1 MSETKTRVI
10 TASIVAPFV
19 VLCFINYKSL
29 IGLVAAVVLLASY
42 ELLNMT
48 IRNYE
53 QKIFLY
59 FGVALSVGFTITYG
73 IMRATNGILLLSLA
87 FILNGIVF
95 VMTLK
100 DISTVFNTVL
110 ASTLSLLYIAGCLS
124 FFFPIYLE
132 YGAANALLNLTAVWL
147 YDTGAYFAG
156 MRYGK
161 TKIARH
167 ISPSKS
173 LEGIV
178 GGFVISLAFCFA
190 YKMVFDWIFKA
201 NVMSFRSLVIFS
213 LSIAIFDTFGD
224 LFESAL
230 KRHFSLKDSGNV
242 LPGHG
247 GMLDRIDGLLFV
259 TPMTYF
265 LFSIGIL

>member
-1 MSETKTRVI
+1 MSETKIRVI

-29 IGLVAAVVLLASY
+29 IGLVASVVLLASY

-53 QKIFLY
+53 QRIFLY
-59 FGVALSVGFTITYG
+59 FGVALSVGFTIVYG

-87 FILNGIVF
+87 FVLSGIVF
-95 VMTLK
+95 VVTLK
-100 DISTVFNTVL
+100 ETATVFNTVV
-110 ASTLSLLYIAGCLS
+110 AMALSLLYIAGCLS

-147 YDTGAYFAG
+147 YDTGAYFVG
-156 MRYGK
+156 IRYGK
-161 TKIARH
+161 TKIAKR

-173 LEGIV
+173 FEGII
-178 GGFVISLAFCFA
+178 GGFAAALVFCFA
-190 YKMVFDWIFKA
+190 YKIVFEWLFKA
-201 NVMSFRSLVIFS
+201 NVMSFKSLVVFS
-213 LSIAIFDTFGD
+213 LIVAIFDTFGD

>member
-10 TASIVAPFV
+10 TALIVAPFV

-48 IRNYE
+48 VKNY
-53 QKIFLY
+53 QQRIFLY
-59 FGVALSVGFTITYG
+59 FGVALSVGFTIIYG
-73 IMRATNGILLLSLA
+73 IMKASNGILLLSLA
-87 FILNGIVF
+87 FVINAVVF
-95 VMTLK
+95 IITLK
-100 DISTVFNTVL
+100 ETSTVFNTVL
-110 ASTLSLLYIAGCLS
+110 ASALSLLYIAGCLS

-147 YDTGAYFAG
+147 YDTGAYFVG
-156 MRYGK
+156 IKYGK
-161 TKIARH
+161 TKIAKR

-173 LEGIV
+173 LEGV
-178 GGFVISLAFCFA
+178 AGGFAASMVFCFV
-190 YKMVFDWIFKA
+190 YKIIFERLFGA
-201 NVMSFRSLVIFS
+201 SVMSFRSLVIFS
-213 LSIAIFDTFGD
+213 LIIAVFDTFGD

-259 TPMTYF
+259 TPVTYF
-265 LFSIGIL
+265 LLSAGIL

>member
-1 MSETKTRVI
+1 
-10 TASIVAPFV
+10 
-19 VLCFINYKSL
+19 
-29 IGLVAAVVLLASY
+29 
-42 ELLNMT
+42 
-48 IRNYE
+48 
-53 QKIFLY
+53 
-59 FGVALSVGFTITYG
+59 
-73 IMRATNGILLLSLA
+73 
-87 FILNGIVF
+87 LNGIVF

-147 YDTGAYFAG
+147 YDTGAYFIG

-161 TKIARH
+161 TKIAKH

-173 LEGIV
+173 FEGIV